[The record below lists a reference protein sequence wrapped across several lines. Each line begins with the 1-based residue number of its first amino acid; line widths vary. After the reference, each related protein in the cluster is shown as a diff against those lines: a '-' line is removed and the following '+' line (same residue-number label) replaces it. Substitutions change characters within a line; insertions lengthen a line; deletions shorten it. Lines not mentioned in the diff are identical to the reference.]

1 MELPIHIPS
10 HIRSWCRDSQSAS
23 HSYIFYFEKDALL
36 VDDETHF
43 VNACVSRETDTL
55 IFCVSHKTDV
65 LNFRISHDID
75 VVNSHVPQETK

>member
-1 MELPIHIPS
+1 MPIQILS
-10 HIRSWCRDSQSAS
+10 YIRSWCRYSQSAF
-23 HSYIFYFEKDALL
+23 HSYIFYFEKDAFL

-55 IFCVSHKTDV
+55 KFHVSHTTEV

-75 VVNSHVPQETK
+75 VVNSYVPQETK